1 LDAGFF
7 TSFLLGKQLLSF
19 CESLHIRYNQ
29 PMLRLMCITA
39 HPDDEAGG
47 FGGTLLSYADRGVET
62 SVVCLTPGQAATNRG
77 EAKSDQELSDLRRE
91 EFAASC
97 KILRVSKPI
106 LLNYPDGQLYRQELN
121 RVVYDLTLRI
131 REFRPQI
138 VITFGGEGG
147 VTGHPDHSMAG
158 IFATLAFHW
167 AGRPNRYADQLKD
180 GLDPHRAQK
189 LYYGTADFALPNRPP
204 ITFAPQTAVID
215 IQKYLETKI
224 AAFRA
229 HRTQA
234 PLWPL
239 FEQNARRRAQGE
251 LYHLAASV
259 NAGELHSETDLFT
272 GVVENA

>member
-1 LDAGFF
+1 M
-7 TSFLLGKQLLSF
+7 LSF
-19 CESLHIRYNQ
+19 CESLHILYNQ

-47 FGGTLLSYADRGVET
+47 FGGTLLDYAERGVET

-77 EAKSDQELSDLRRE
+77 EARSDQELAELRRH

-97 KILRVSKPI
+97 GILKVSKPMI
-106 LLNYPDGQLYRQELN
+106 LNYPDGQLYRQELN
-121 RVVYDLTLRI
+121 RVVYDLTMRI
-131 REFRPQI
+131 REFRPQ
-138 VITFGGEGG
+138 VVVTFGPEGG

-180 GLDPHRAQK
+180 GMNPHRAQK

-204 ITFAPQTAVID
+204 ITFTPQTAAID
-215 IQKYLETKI
+215 ITKYLETKI
-224 AAFRA
+224 TAFKA
-229 HRTQA
+229 HKTQA

-239 FEQNARRRAQGE
+239 FEENVRRRAQSE

-259 NAGELHSETDLFT
+259 NAGELRSETDLFS
-272 GVVENA
+272 GVKDVD